1 MEGGKMQTARCD
13 KLLTRD
19 EAAAYLGVS
28 KITLDRITKERGFP
42 ALVRIGIGRGR
53 VYINR
58 ERLDEWIESK
68 TGQ

>member
-1 MEGGKMQTARCD
+1 MEATRCN

-28 KITLDRITKERGFP
+28 KVTLDKITRERGFP

-53 VYINR
+53 VYFNR
-58 ERLDEWIESK
+58 ERLDEWIDK
-68 TGQ
+68 RTGR

>member
-1 MEGGKMQTARCD
+1 MQTARCD

>member
-1 MEGGKMQTARCD
+1 MEEMRSSRCG

-28 KITLDRITKERGFP
+28 LVTLDKIKTSRGFP

-53 VYINR
+53 VYINKDK
-58 ERLDEWIESK
+58 LDEWIDEQ
-68 TGQ
+68 TGR